1 MPIRVLVA
9 MDGSEI
15 AKGALEY
22 ALDVHADADI
32 TVLHVVG
39 QPTAMMGEAV
49 SLAFEDDIETAAEDL
64 AADVFDEARDIAAAH
79 DAEISTEVGWGTPAK
94 EIVSEAEEYDTVVI
108 GSHSGSLADR
118 LFVGNVAE
126 KVFRHSPTPV
136 TVVR

>member
-49 SLAFEDDIETAAEDL
+49 SLAFEDDVT
-64 AADVFDEARDIAAAH
+64 
-79 DAEISTEVGWGTPAK
+79 S
-94 EIVSEAEEYDTVVI
+94 S
-108 GSHSGSLADR
+108 
-118 LFVGNVAE
+118 
-126 KVFRHSPTPV
+126 SP
-136 TVVR
+136 